1 MPNGD
6 NEKIFGNS
14 LESVNSKIAE
24 LEQERKDLADKVNA
38 GNASRRENKRFG
50 DLDGIIEQGNRFR
63 TTFETVP
70 GEENTGDNEFEIDKK
85 TVIGEDK
92 NPMGTGNQVTPQIG
106 QGDVNPLG
114 TTPISNIPQ
123 NVGNTGIQLGGG
135 DLGTGVV
142 PDITGGGA
150 IVDPSDQIVS
160 ETIQGITRD
169 DGGVI
174 PDVESE
180 INKSMFGS
188 PESKGYPP
196 VQKPG
201 EAMALLDPS
210 VSLGLNDPILKGNV
224 GGQIIG
230 SQPVFVGGG
239 DFVAMHSINNR
250 KKAIQDA
257 ALQRQQEKKD
267 LMNQKP
273 PLVKDQRFQG
283 SLNNQFYGSINGMV
297 DKAKEI
303 YGEDWDLAL
312 KDQSNPL
319 GREFVQTVSNYEF
332 IAGQADQVT
341 DLFAEIDADLE
352 SGDSVFS
359 DETLQLRDDYNSLQN
374 SFTNGEIGGVMSLSD
389 EFFKLK
395 GFTNLDKIIKD
406 NDIDTKGT
414 LTQYASILE
423 DDDKYIT
430 TTQKKKAYE
439 DQVHILAKGLADNQM
454 RDAVRNGYITEE
466 EIFERLNARYGYENI
481 IDKKITTKPAGTGV
495 KVEFDL
501 SGEFGEPRKESFD
514 TFDTFAY
521 ESVEV
526 PTGVKPSQAVGLG
539 YYDENGTL
547 VQETGTQNV
556 DWVSFQVIEVNDPD
570 TGQPVRKKVIVG
582 ESTEKVPV
590 KEGNQVKY
598 VDKKVTKAY
607 DLDQVESRLL
617 TDKVVN
623 TDQMEGINAKLD
635 TKMQTN
641 TMDTGVTS
649 R

>member
-6 NEKIFGNS
+6 NEKILGNS

-201 EAMALLDPS
+201 EAMALLAPS
-210 VSLGLNDPILKGNV
+210 VSLGLNDPIL
-224 GGQIIG
+224 
-230 SQPVFVGGG
+230 
-239 DFVAMHSINNR
+239 
-250 KKAIQDA
+250 
-257 ALQRQQEKKD
+257 
-267 LMNQKP
+267 
-273 PLVKDQRFQG
+273 
-283 SLNNQFYGSINGMV
+283 
-297 DKAKEI
+297 
-303 YGEDWDLAL
+303 
-312 KDQSNPL
+312 
-319 GREFVQTVSNYEF
+319 
-332 IAGQADQVT
+332 
-341 DLFAEIDADLE
+341 
-352 SGDSVFS
+352 
-359 DETLQLRDDYNSLQN
+359 
-374 SFTNGEIGGVMSLSD
+374 
-389 EFFKLK
+389 
-395 GFTNLDKIIKD
+395 
-406 NDIDTKGT
+406 
-414 LTQYASILE
+414 
-423 DDDKYIT
+423 
-430 TTQKKKAYE
+430 
-439 DQVHILAKGLADNQM
+439 
-454 RDAVRNGYITEE
+454 
-466 EIFERLNARYGYENI
+466 
-481 IDKKITTKPAGTGV
+481 
-495 KVEFDL
+495 
-501 SGEFGEPRKESFD
+501 
-514 TFDTFAY
+514 
-521 ESVEV
+521 
-526 PTGVKPSQAVGLG
+526 
-539 YYDENGTL
+539 
-547 VQETGTQNV
+547 
-556 DWVSFQVIEVNDPD
+556 
-570 TGQPVRKKVIVG
+570 
-582 ESTEKVPV
+582 
-590 KEGNQVKY
+590 
-598 VDKKVTKAY
+598 
-607 DLDQVESRLL
+607 
-617 TDKVVN
+617 
-623 TDQMEGINAKLD
+623 
-635 TKMQTN
+635 
-641 TMDTGVTS
+641 
-649 R
+649 